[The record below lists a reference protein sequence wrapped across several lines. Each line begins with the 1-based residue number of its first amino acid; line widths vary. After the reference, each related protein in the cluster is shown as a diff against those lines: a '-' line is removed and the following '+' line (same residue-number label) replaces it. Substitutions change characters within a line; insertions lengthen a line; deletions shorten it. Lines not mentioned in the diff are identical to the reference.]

1 MKRIMQALK
10 SARWL
15 EMTLIVVLMCIAAVV
30 ALSGVQDS
38 PARTAEETR
47 LRSLLSEIDGA
58 GRVDVVLGEDGA
70 VVTAAG
76 AGRIDVML
84 KLQRAVQAATGFEL
98 RSIEIIEAK
107 K

>member
-30 ALSGVQDS
+30 ALSGAQDS
-38 PARTAEETR
+38 PVRTAEETR

-98 RSIEIIEAK
+98 RRIEIIEAK

>member
-58 GRVDVVLGEDGA
+58 GWVDVVLGEDGA

-98 RSIEIIEAK
+98 RRIEIIEAK